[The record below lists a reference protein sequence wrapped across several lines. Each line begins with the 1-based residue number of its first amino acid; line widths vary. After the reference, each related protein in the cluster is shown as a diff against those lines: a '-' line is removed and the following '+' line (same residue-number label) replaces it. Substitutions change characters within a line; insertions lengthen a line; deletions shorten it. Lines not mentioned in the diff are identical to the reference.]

1 MHLFTP
7 SGTGSTIRKTP
18 ESLGAAVLSPVLAV
32 PCAPRIEAMIMQEM
46 SRKNQ
51 RFTDSVIRRMTRIS
65 LGCGAINLA
74 QGFPDFDPPKPMLD
88 RLKEVSYEGPHQYP
102 ITMGAPNFRRALA
115 RKCGRFMGRTLD
127 PETEMVV
134 TIGST
139 EAMVDTIFALTNPGD
154 KIAMFSPYF
163 ENYRAQ
169 AIMADCEPVF
179 IPLTPPDFSFDPNVL
194 EDAFKQG
201 VKAILICNP
210 SNPSGKVFTYD
221 ELRTIADL
229 CIQYDVYAIMDEV
242 YEHIIYE
249 GHHHTY
255 MNSLPG
261 MWERTVSCSSLSK
274 TYSITG
280 WRLGYAIA
288 PKPIMDRIKQYHDF
302 NAVGAAAPLM
312 EAAVVGLEMPDSY
325 YADFAAHYAHMKQL
339 FTGGLR
345 QIGIPFTDPQGAY
358 FVLAD
363 IGPFLKKGQRDVDFC
378 EEMAHKVGVA
388 CVPGSSFFHEAG
400 VNNIVRLHFAKMDA
414 TLNEA
419 LDRLSHIREKMA

>member
-1 MHLFTP
+1 
-7 SGTGSTIRKTP
+7 
-18 ESLGAAVLSPVLAV
+18 
-32 PCAPRIEAMIMQEM
+32 MQEM

-51 RFTDSVIRRMTRIS
+51 YFTDSVIRRMTRIS
-65 LGCGAINLA
+65 LDCGAINLA
-74 QGFPDFDPPKPMLD
+74 QGFPDFDPPKAMLD
-88 RLKEVSYEGPHQYP
+88 RLNEVSYLGPHQYP
-102 ITMGAPNFRRALA
+102 ITMGAPNFRQALA
-115 RKCGRFMGRTLD
+115 RKCGRFMGRVLD

-169 AIMADCEPVF
+169 AIMAQCEPVF
-179 IPLTPPDFSFDPNVL
+179 IPLTPPAFNFDPNVL

-201 VKAILICNP
+201 IKAILICNP

-221 ELRTIADL
+221 ELKMIADL
-229 CIQYDVYAIMDEV
+229 CIRYDVYAIMDEV

-249 GHHHTY
+249 GHKHIY

-302 NAVGAAAPLM
+302 NTVGCASPLM
-312 EAAVVGLEMPDSY
+312 EAAVVGLDMPDSY
-325 YADFAAHYAHMKQL
+325 YEEFGAHYAHMKKL
-339 FTGGLR
+339 FTEGLDR
-345 QIGIPFTDPQGAY
+345 IGIPYTDPQGAY

-363 IGPFLKKGQRDVDFC
+363 ISPYMKKGQTDVEFC
-378 EEMAHKVGVA
+378 EELARKVGVGA
-388 CVPGSSFFHEAG
+388 VPGTSFFSEKG
-400 VNNIVRLHFAKMDA
+400 VNNIIRLHFAKQDA

-419 LDRLSHIREKMA
+419 LERLSQIREKLF